1 MKWFDAHFNSEI
13 KFAKITISAQS
24 EFSALYH
31 SAGIACFTLNVAYCT
46 KFIHKITSSR
56 HEIDFVR
63 LTGRVLLFE
72 LTYISCTLFL
82 RFFCTNSGTYRNTL
96 NSVDHGRCC
105 MHHRSLYLLWSLY
118 TIPAYCGF
126 YVSFAFSNHFSVP
139 SLPIVVAF
147 QLHIREIRAH

>member
-96 NSVDHGRCC
+96 NSVDHGRWLHAPSIP
-105 MHHRSLYLLWSLY
+105 HHTCILWILRVIRIFEPFFS
-118 TIPAYCGF
+118 
-126 YVSFAFSNHFSVP
+126 AFVAN
-139 SLPIVVAF
+139 VVAF